1 MSWGGTAMA
10 DVARTGQD
18 QDFRPGPPAVE
29 PIHSRVSYDRQLG
42 DPAAHDGDQWR
53 ATSVT
58 FASDSAVGRVTSV
71 DALRGFAMFWI
82 IAGDSLAWALHN
94 LSSGKDGLL
103 SAATAFLSEQLM
115 HVPWE
120 GLHFYDF
127 LFPLFVFVTGVSIPF
142 SLPRLVAH
150 KGKWAAYERVL
161 RRSLLLFALGLIYY
175 GGASN
180 IWPEIRLLGVLQR
193 IALCYLFASLLF
205 LHLDVRGLMVAFVS
219 LLVGYWALMTFVPV
233 PEVGAGSFAEDVN
246 LARWIDAQYLP
257 GLRFYDDWDP
267 EGLLSTLPAIASC
280 LLGVFAGLLLK
291 ETRLE
296 PTQKVAWFIGA
307 GTILVAVGFL
317 WGLQFPVVKKIWTSS
332 FVLVAGGYSILLL
345 GMFYLLIDVW
355 GHKAKAT
362 IFLWIGANAIVLYM
376 MNNIVGFQSLA
387 GRLVGG
393 EVARFLDVQLTKGAG
408 SFVIVAVGLVLAI
421 MLAGFLYRR
430 RIFLRA

>member
-1 MSWGGTAMA
+1 MA

-18 QDFRPGPPAVE
+18 TDFRSSPRAVE
-29 PIHSRVSYDRQLG
+29 AFHSRVSYDRQLG
-42 DPAAHDGDQWR
+42 DPAAHDADQWR
-53 ATSVT
+53 ASVT
-58 FASDSAVGRVTSV
+58 FASDLAAGRVASV

-94 LSSGKDGLL
+94 LSIGNEGLL
-103 SAATAFLSEQLM
+103 SAATGFLSEQLM

-120 GLHFYDF
+120 GFRFYDF

-142 SLPRLVAH
+142 SLPRLAAH
-150 KGKWAAYERVL
+150 KGKWAAHERVL

-180 IWPEIRLLGVLQR
+180 MWPEIRLLGVLQR

-205 LHLDVRGLMVAFVS
+205 LHLDVRGLTVAFVS

-233 PEVGAGSFAEDVN
+233 PEVGAGSFAKDAN
-246 LARWIDAQYLP
+246 LAMWIDAQYLP

-291 ETRLE
+291 ETRVE
-296 PTQKVAWFIGA
+296 PRQKAIWFIGA

-332 FVLVAGGYSILLL
+332 FVLVAGGYSILVL

-362 IFLWIGANAIVLYM
+362 IFLWIGTNAIVLYM
-376 MNNIVGFQSLA
+376 INNIVGFQALA

-393 EVARFLDVQLTKGAG
+393 DVARFLDAQLTKGAG
-408 SFVIVAVGLVLAI
+408 SFVIVAVGVVLAI
-421 MLAGFLYRR
+421 ALAGFLYRR
-430 RIFLRA
+430 RIFLRV

>member
-1 MSWGGTAMA
+1 M
-10 DVARTGQD
+10 
-18 QDFRPGPPAVE
+18 
-29 PIHSRVSYDRQLG
+29 
-42 DPAAHDGDQWR
+42 
-53 ATSVT
+53 
-58 FASDSAVGRVTSV
+58 
-71 DALRGFAMFWI
+71 
-82 IAGDSLAWALHN
+82 
-94 LSSGKDGLL
+94 
-103 SAATAFLSEQLM
+103 
-115 HVPWE
+115 
-120 GLHFYDF
+120 
-127 LFPLFVFVTGVSIPF
+127 
-142 SLPRLVAH
+142 
-150 KGKWAAYERVL
+150 
-161 RRSLLLFALGLIYY
+161 
-175 GGASN
+175 
-180 IWPEIRLLGVLQR
+180 
-193 IALCYLFASLLF
+193 
-205 LHLDVRGLMVAFVS
+205 
-219 LLVGYWALMTFVPV
+219 
-233 PEVGAGSFAEDVN
+233 
-246 LARWIDAQYLP
+246 
-257 GLRFYDDWDP
+257 
-267 EGLLSTLPAIASC
+267 
-280 LLGVFAGLLLK
+280 FAGLLLK

-296 PTQKVAWFIGA
+296 PTQKVVWFIGA

>member
-1 MSWGGTAMA
+1 MA

-18 QDFRPGPPAVE
+18 TDFRSSPRAVE
-29 PIHSRVSYDRQLG
+29 AFHTRVPYDRQLG
-42 DPAAHDGDQWR
+42 DPAGHDGDQWR
-53 ATSVT
+53 ATSAT
-58 FASDSAVGRVTSV
+58 FAPDLAVGRVASV

-82 IAGDSLAWALHN
+82 IAGDSLAWSLHT
-94 LSSGKDGLL
+94 LSIGNEGLL
-103 SAATAFLSEQLM
+103 SAATGFLSEQLM
-115 HVPWE
+115 HVRWE
-120 GLHFYDF
+120 GFRFYDF

-150 KGKWAAYERVL
+150 KGKWAAHERVL

-205 LHLDVRGLMVAFVS
+205 LHLDLRGLVVAFVS

-233 PEVGAGSFAEDVN
+233 PEVGAGLFAEDAN

-257 GLRFYDDWDP
+257 GLRFYDEWDP

-296 PTQKVAWFIGA
+296 PTQKVVWFIGA
-307 GTILVAVGFL
+307 GTILVAVGLL

-332 FVLVAGGYSILLL
+332 FVLVAGGYSMLVL
-345 GMFYLLIDVW
+345 GIFFLLIDVW
-355 GHKAKAT
+355 GQKAKAT

-393 EVARFLDVQLTKGAG
+393 EVARFLDAQLTKGAG
-408 SFVIVAVGLVLAI
+408 SFVIVAVGVVLAI
-421 MLAGFLYRR
+421 ALAGFLYRR
-430 RIFLRA
+430 RIFLRV